1 MTVAELIKKLQEV
14 EDSSKEV
21 LLSYP
26 DTEMFT
32 TMSEHI
38 ADFYE
43 DKRFLYIS
51 VV

>member
-1 MTVAELIKKLQEV
+1 MTVAELIKKLQEI

-21 LLSYP
+21 LIVYP

-43 DKRFLYIS
+43 EKKFLYLS
-51 VV
+51 VI